1 MHRPFPMTPVL
12 KGGAMAD
19 KKIIEITPQQEK
31 EKRIKRELA
40 RFRRLYRDL
49 PNDEKIL
56 LEKLGLE
63 AAFMSATLEDLKDV
77 VNRDG
82 VVTSM
87 PQGEYSIDREN
98 PALKSYNALIQRYNT
113 TVKQLFDIL
122 AKTNVET
129 NESGS
134 IEEFIKKK

>member
-1 MHRPFPMTPVL
+1 
-12 KGGAMAD
+12 MAD

>member
-1 MHRPFPMTPVL
+1 MRRPFPMTPVL
-12 KGGAMAD
+12 KGGAMVD
-19 KKIIEITPQQEK
+19 TKTIEITPQQEK

-129 NESGS
+129 KESGS